1 MANRLVLSTLLGGIV
16 LFVWSAIAWMVIPWP
31 GDPLRSFT
39 NEEAVLQT
47 ITANAPRSGNYVLP
61 NEPKRAPGMTDEQY
75 KATKQAAMDR
85 MTRGP
90 MIFTAVRLEPMGSM
104 TKLMVI
110 QFLTHLVLALIASF
124 LLMQTTRRSYGRRV
138 IFVAVCGVL
147 IFLGGKMDE
156 WIWWSFSNSYL
167 LMEFG
172 AIVIGW
178 ILAALVIAKFVIGKS
193 SAAKAQENA

>member
-16 LFVWSAIAWMVIPWP
+16 LFVWSAIAWMLVPWP

-39 NEEAVLQT
+39 NEEAVVQAVT
-47 ITANAPRSGNYVLP
+47 TNAPRSGNYLLP

-75 KATKQAAMDR
+75 KAASQAAMDR

-90 MIFTAVRLEPMGSM
+90 MIFTSVRLEPMGSM

-110 QFLTHLVLALIASF
+110 QFLTQLALALIASL

-138 IFVAVCGVL
+138 AFVATCGLMIFV
-147 IFLGGKMDE
+147 GGKMDE
-156 WIWWSFSNSYL
+156 WIWWSFSSSYL

-193 SAAKAQENA
+193 TAARA

>member
-47 ITANAPRSGNYVLP
+47 ITANTPRSGNYVLP

-110 QFLTHLVLALIASF
+110 QFLTQLLLALIASF
-124 LLMQTTRRSYGRRV
+124 LLMQTTRRSYVRRV
-138 IFVAVCGVL
+138 VFVAVCGLL

-178 ILAALVIAKFVIGKS
+178 ILAALVIAKFVIGRS
-193 SAAKAQENA
+193 SVARARENA

>member
-47 ITANAPRSGNYVLP
+47 ITANAPRSGNYLLP

-110 QFLTHLVLALIASF
+110 QFLTQLLLALIASF

-138 IFVAVCGVL
+138 VFVAVFGVV

-178 ILAALVIAKFVIGKS
+178 ILAALVIAKFVMGRS
-193 SAAKAQENA
+193 PAVKA

>member
-39 NEEAVLQT
+39 NEEAILQT
-47 ITANAPRSGNYVLP
+47 ITANAPRSGNYLLP

-104 TKLMVI
+104 IKLMVI
-110 QFLTHLVLALIASF
+110 QFLTQLVLALIASF
-124 LLMQTTRRSYGRRV
+124 LLMQTTRRSYSRRV
-138 IFVAVCGVL
+138 VFVAVCGVL

-172 AIVIGW
+172 AIVVGW
-178 ILAALVIAKFVIGKS
+178 ILAALVIAKLVIGRS
-193 SAAKAQENA
+193 SAAKA